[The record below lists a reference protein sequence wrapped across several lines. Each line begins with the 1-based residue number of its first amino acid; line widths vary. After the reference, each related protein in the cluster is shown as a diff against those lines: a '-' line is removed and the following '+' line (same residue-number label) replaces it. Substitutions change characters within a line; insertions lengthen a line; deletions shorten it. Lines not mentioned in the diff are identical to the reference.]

1 MSEKERLRAMKDAFA
16 TTKQRCYS
24 ESCPDYKYYGGR
36 GITICDRWLE
46 SFDNYLADM
55 GLRPEGMTLER
66 VDNDGPYSPEN
77 CIWASRAVQGNNTR
91 AVKMITYMGETHS
104 LSEWERRLGF
114 KHGTLKAR
122 LGTLGYTV
130 EQAMTKP
137 VKFGGMVPDK
147 EYASMK
153 DQSWRNTSAMLRK
166 PPPLK
171 LNQEQVFAMRLLHSA
186 VAASYSTLARFFGV
200 SIETASDA
208 VQGLKAYRKV
218 VQSEL
223 V

>member
-1 MSEKERLRAMKDAFA
+1 MTEKERLRAMKAAFA
-16 TTKQRCYS
+16 TTKRRCYS

-91 AVKMITYMGETHS
+91 AVKLITYMGETHS

-114 KHGTLKAR
+114 KAGTLKAR
-122 LGTLGYTV
+122 LGPLGYTV

-137 VKFGGMVPDK
+137 VKCGGTVCGK
-147 EYASMK
+147 EYPRLT
-153 DQSWRNTSAMLRK
+153 DQSWRNTSAMHKAHL
-166 PPPLK
+166 PPV
-171 LNQEQVFAMRLLHSA
+171 LNDNQVTIMRLLHAA
-186 VAASYSTLARFFGV
+186 VAMSYSVLARMFGV
-200 SIETASDA
+200 SVSTASDA
-208 VQGLKAYRKV
+208 VQGLRAYRNV
-218 VQSEL
+218 GQSESI
-223 V
+223 

>member
-16 TTKQRCYS
+16 TTKRRCYS

-91 AVKMITYMGETHS
+91 QVKRISYKGKTQTV
-104 LSEWERRLGF
+104 SEWERELGW
-114 KHGTLKAR
+114 KAGTLKAR
-122 LGTLGYTV
+122 LGPLNYTV
-130 EQAMTKP
+130 DEAFTKP
-137 VKFGGMVPDK
+137 IRCGGLLPGRTYNRRKQQDFSKVKRGLDNPNTVFSAEEIVEIRILGDAGLSRSLIARAYGVTTTTISKVIDK
-147 EYASMK
+147 K
-153 DQSWRNTSAMLRK
+153 
-166 PPPLK
+166 
-171 LNQEQVFAMRLLHSA
+171 
-186 VAASYSTLARFFGV
+186 G
-200 SIETASDA
+200 
-208 VQGLKAYRKV
+208 AYCA
-218 VQSEL
+218 
-223 V
+223 